1 MGRVLVTGGK
11 GFLGTHLVRRLL
23 ADGQE
28 VRVFAHRGSKQGEAS
43 PATTG
48 CEVQW
53 GDIRH
58 LPDVEQAVEGMET
71 VFHLVSNFRKG
82 GSDKTDA
89 YAVNV
94 EGTKH
99 VLGAA
104 KKYGVGRVVHCST
117 IGVHGDV
124 QSIPAHEETPFNPTD
139 LYQETKLMAEQYV
152 WKFHQET
159 GLPISV
165 VRPISLYGPED
176 LRMLKLFRTI
186 KKRQFIYIGQ
196 GNVLFHPAY
205 IDDVIEGFLLCAS
218 HEKAVG
224 EAFIIG
230 GDGYLPLQDLV
241 DRISAQLQVP
251 APSMHIPLR
260 PVEWLA
266 GLCESVCTPLG
277 IEPPLHKRRVS
288 FFKNNRAFSIEKVK
302 RVLGYAPRVSLEE
315 GLKRTIRWYEDHG
328 LL

>member
-11 GFLGTHLVRRLL
+11 GFLGSHLVTRLL
-23 ADGQE
+23 ADGE
-28 VRVFAHRGSKQGEAS
+28 RVRVFAHRGSTQGDES
-43 PATTG
+43 GDKG
-48 CEVQW
+48 CEVIW
-53 GDIRH
+53 GDIRN
-58 LPDVEQAVEGMET
+58 LSDVEQAIKGVDK
-71 VFHLVSNFRKG
+71 VYHLVSNFRKG
-82 GSDKTDA
+82 GSDKPDA

-94 EGTKH
+94 EGTKN
-99 VLGAA
+99 VLSAA
-104 KKYGVGRVVHCST
+104 KKHGVGRVVHCST

-124 QSIPAHEETPFNPTD
+124 QAIPAHEETPFNPTD

-152 WKFHQET
+152 WQFHKET

-165 VRPISLYGPED
+165 VRPISLYGPGD

-186 KKRQFIYIGQ
+186 KKRQFIYIGK

-205 IDDVIEGFLLCAS
+205 IDDVIEGFLLCGT

-230 GDGYLPLQDLV
+230 GDGYLPLPELV
-241 DRISAQLQVP
+241 DRIATHLQVP
-251 APSMHIPLR
+251 PPRMHIPLM

-266 GLCESVCTPLG
+266 GMCESVCTPLG

-302 RVLGYAPRVSLEE
+302 RVLGYVPRVSLDE
-315 GLKRTIRWYEDHG
+315 GLNRTIRWYEEHG
-328 LL
+328 YL

>member
-1 MGRVLVTGGK
+1 MTGRVLVTGGK
-11 GFLGTHLVRRLL
+11 GFLGSHLVRRLL
-23 ADGQE
+23 AEGAE
-28 VRVFAHRGSKQGEAS
+28 VRVFAHRGSNQGEDSSGA
-43 PATTG
+43 A
-48 CEVQW
+48 CEVVW
-53 GDIRH
+53 GDIRN
-58 LPDVEQAVEGMET
+58 LPDVEQAVKGMEK

-94 EGTKH
+94 EGTQN
-99 VLGAA
+99 VLNAA
-104 KKYGVGRVVHCST
+104 KRCGVGRVVHCST

-124 QSIPAHEETPFNPTD
+124 QTVPAHEETPFNPTD

-152 WKFHQET
+152 WQFHKET

-186 KKRQFIYIGQ
+186 KKRQFIYIGK

-205 IDDVIEGFLLCAS
+205 IDDVIEGFLLCAT

-230 GDGYLPLQDLV
+230 GDGYLPLHELV
-241 DRISAQLQVP
+241 DRLSAHLQVP
-251 APSMHIPLR
+251 PPRLHIPLR

-266 GLCESVCTPLG
+266 GMCESVCTPFG

-302 RVLGYAPRVSLEE
+302 RVLGYTPRVSLDE
-315 GLKRTIRWYEDHG
+315 GLKR
-328 LL
+328 

>member
-11 GFLGTHLVRRLL
+11 GFLGSHLVRRLL
-23 ADGQE
+23 AEGEE
-28 VRVFAHRGSKQGEAS
+28 VRVFGHRGSKQGEALRDNGS
-43 PATTG
+43 
-48 CEVQW
+48 EVIW
-53 GDIRH
+53 GDIRN
-58 LPDVEQAVEGMET
+58 LSDVEQAVHGVEK

-82 GSDKTDA
+82 GSDKADA

-94 EGTKH
+94 EGTKN
-99 VLGAA
+99 VLKAA
-104 KKYGVGRVVHCST
+104 RKYGVARVVHCST

-124 QSIPAHEETPFNPTD
+124 QAIPAHEGTPFNPTD
-139 LYQETKLMAEQYV
+139 LYQETKLKAEQYV
-152 WKFHQET
+152 WQFHQET

-186 KKRQFIYIGQ
+186 KKRQFIYIGK

-205 IDDVIEGFLLCAS
+205 IDDVIEGFLLCAT
-218 HEKAVG
+218 HDKAVG

-230 GDGYLPLQDLV
+230 GDGYLPLHDLV
-241 DRISAQLQVP
+241 DRISAQFQVP
-251 APSMHIPLR
+251 PPRLHIPLR

-266 GLCESVCTPLG
+266 TLCESLCTPLG

-302 RVLGYAPRVSLEE
+302 RVLGYAPRVPLDE
-315 GLKRTIRWYEDHG
+315 GLKRTIRWYEEHG
-328 LL
+328 YL

>member
-28 VRVFAHRGSKQGEAS
+28 VRVFAHRGSKQGAALCEN
-43 PATTG
+43 G
-48 CEVQW
+48 CEVIW
-53 GDIRH
+53 GDIRN
-58 LPDVEQAVEGMET
+58 LPDVEQAVKGVEK

-94 EGTKH
+94 EGTKN
-99 VLGAA
+99 VLTAA
-104 KKYGVGRVVHCST
+104 RKYEVARVVHCST

-230 GDGYLPLQDLV
+230 GDGYLPLHDLV

-288 FFKNNRAFSIEKVK
+288 FFKNNR
-302 RVLGYAPRVSLEE
+302 
-315 GLKRTIRWYEDHG
+315 
-328 LL
+328 

>member
-28 VRVFAHRGSKQGEAS
+28 VRVFAHRVSKQGEAS
-43 PATTG
+43 LDAR
-48 CEVQW
+48 CEVLW
-53 GDIRH
+53 GDIRN
-58 LPDVEQAVEGMET
+58 LADVEQAVKGVEK

-82 GSDKTDA
+82 GSDKADA

-94 EGTKH
+94 EGTKN
-99 VLGAA
+99 LLSAA
-104 KKYGVGRVVHCST
+104 EKYAVGRVVHCST

-186 KKRQFIYIGQ
+186 KKRQFVYIGK

-218 HEKAVG
+218 HDKAVG

-230 GDGYLPLQDLV
+230 GDGYLPLHELV
-241 DRISAQLQVP
+241 DRISEQLQVP
-251 APSMHIPLR
+251 APSMHIPLM

-277 IEPPLHKRRVS
+277 IDPPLHKRRVS

-315 GLKRTIRWYEDHG
+315 GLKRTIHWYEDHG